1 MVMENKKRQKETTE
15 ESSETTLESL
25 IKSDN
30 GDSVEEYESL
40 NWTGSFWDYVAMLEQ
55 NPKVARNSYQRLYD
69 MVMSHGTEE
78 FTYCKRQHVKY
89 KFFEGLG
96 DISIYGLEENLMEFM
111 DILKS
116 ASRHYGPERRVI
128 LLHGPVGSSKSTI
141 VTALKK
147 GLEAY
152 TRTEEGALYSF
163 SWKLTDKDGNDTVVP
178 CPMNEEP
185 LKLLPDDVRGEII
198 NKLNSKAAD
207 DDYKLKLDGALNPVN
222 EFYYNQLMEIHGGDY
237 RKVLE
242 HIVIRRVTLS
252 EKNRVGIGTFQPK
265 DEKSQDATELT
276 GDINYRKLAE
286 YGSESDPRAFDFDGE
301 FLVSNR
307 GLIEFQEILKLQTEF
322 LYDLLGAT
330 QEHRVKPRR
339 FNQVPIDEV
348 ILGHTNNAEFEKL
361 KNNKFMEALRDRTI
375 KVDIPYLL
383 KVSEEQKIYDHF
395 YNRKSVN
402 KHIAPH
408 TTFLAALFAVVS
420 RLEESSKQ
428 DMSIVQ
434 KAKLYNGQS
443 VHGFTDEHVKEMQEE
458 SPKEGLYGGV
468 SARFIQNQFSN
479 AIVNPRMGA
488 KSLNPFML
496 FAQIREGLKSYS
508 GFNNEDDKKNMMER
522 LESVEKEYDRIV
534 KREVQQALSS
544 SEEAIKAT
552 CTNYIDNIVAY
563 IQDEKVTN
571 LVTGKEEVA
580 NEQLMR
586 SIEEKIG
593 ISTGMKDDFRR
604 EIMNYMGGLA
614 AKGKEFKYD
623 SNEQLYKALEKKL
636 FEDTKDSI
644 KLSALAQDTATVVDK
659 ELLEKIDALKQRLVT
674 SFGYDDDSA
683 SDVLTYVGSIF
694 ARGDA
699 DEDED

>member
-1 MVMENKKRQKETTE
+1 MENKK
-15 ESSETTLESL
+15 ESSTN
-25 IKSDN
+25 KSDTTASLSSIIRREN
-30 GDSVEEYESL
+30 KEAVSDYRVQNWSGTFWEYLELVE
-40 NWTGSFWDYVAMLEQ
+40 D
-55 NPKVARNSYQRLYD
+55 NPKIVRNAYQRLFD
-69 MVMSHGTEE
+69 MVISHGTEE
-78 FTYCKRQHVKY
+78 TEYCKRKYVKY
-89 KFFEGLG
+89 NFFKDRG
-96 DISIYGLEENLMEFM
+96 DISIYGLEENLMELM
-111 DILKS
+111 DTLKS
-116 ASRHYGPERRVI
+116 ASRHYGPERRVL

-147 GLEAY
+147 GLEEY
-152 TRTEEGALYSF
+152 SQTDSGALYSF
-163 SWKLTDKDGNDTVVP
+163 SWKTTDDDGNEQIVP

-185 LKLLPDDVRGEII
+185 LKLLPDDVRAEIVG
-198 NKLNSKAAD
+198 NLNASIKEN
-207 DDYKLKLDGALNPVN
+207 DYQIRLDGALNPVN
-222 EFYYNQLMEIHGGDY
+222 EFYYKKLMKHYKGDY
-237 RKVLE
+237 RKVLD
-242 HIVIRRVTLS
+242 HVVVRRVILS

-408 TTFLAALFAVVS
+408 TTYLAALFSVVS
-420 RLEESSKQ
+420 RLEESSKH
-428 DMSIVQ
+428 DMSIIQ
-434 KAKLYNGQS
+434 KAKLYDGNA
-443 VHGFTDEHVKEMQEE
+443 VHGFTSEHVKEMMDE
-458 SPKEGLYGGV
+458 SPNEGLYGGV

-496 FAQIREGLKSYS
+496 FAQIRDGLKSYS
-508 GFNNEDDKKNMMER
+508 GFQSEDQKKGMLER
-522 LESVEKEYDRIV
+522 LELVEKEYDRIV

-544 SEEAIKAT
+544 SEEAIKAL

-563 IQDEKVTN
+563 IQDEKVKN
-571 LVTGKEEVA
+571 PVTGKDEQA

-593 ISTGMKDDFRR
+593 ISEGMKDDFRR

-623 SNEQLYKALEKKL
+623 SNEQLLKALEKKL

-659 ELLEKIDALKQRLVT
+659 ELLEKIDSLKQRLIN

-694 ARGDA
+694 ARGDVDD
-699 DEDED
+699 DED

>member
-1 MVMENKKRQKETTE
+1 MVMENKKRYEEKKEGKNKD
-15 ESSETTLESL
+15 SLEFL
-25 IKSDN
+25 IKSENKDA
-30 GDSVEEYESL
+30 VESYETL
-40 NWTGSFWDYVAMLEQ
+40 NWTGSFWDYVNMVEKS
-55 NPKVARNSYQRLYD
+55 PTIARNSYQRLYD

-78 FTYCKRQHVKY
+78 SVYCKRTYVKY

-152 TRTEEGALYSF
+152 TKTENGALYSF
-163 SWKLTDKDGNDTVVP
+163 SWKLTDEQGNEKLIP

-185 LKLLPDDVRGEII
+185 LKLLPDDIKDSII
-198 NKLNSKAAD
+198 SKINESLD
-207 DDYKLKLDGALNPVN
+207 DDAYRIKLDGALNPVN
-222 EFYYNQLMEIHGGDY
+222 EFYYDQLMELHNGDY
-237 RKVLE
+237 RKVLD
-242 HIVIRRVTLS
+242 HVVVRRVALS
-252 EKNRVGIGTFQPK
+252 EKNRIGIGTFQPK

-361 KNNKFMEALRDRTI
+361 TNNKFMEALRDRTI
-375 KVDIPYLL
+375 KIDIPYLL
-383 KVSEEQKIYDHF
+383 KIDEEKKIYDHF
-395 YNRKSVN
+395 YNTSTVN

-408 TTFLAALFAVVS
+408 TTYLAALFAVVS

-428 DMSIVQ
+428 DMGIVQ

-508 GFNNEDDKKNMMER
+508 GFNSEDDKKNMMER
-522 LESVEKEYDRIV
+522 LEMVEKEYDRIV

-571 LVTGKEEVA
+571 MVTGKEEAA

-593 ISTGMKDDFRR
+593 ISEGMKDDFRR

-659 ELLEKIDALKQRLVT
+659 ELLEKIDALKQRLIT
-674 SFGYDDDSA
+674 SFGYDEDSA

>member
-361 KNNKFMEALRDRTI
+361 TNNKFMEALRDRTI
-375 KVDIPYLL
+375 KIDIPYLL
-383 KVSEEQKIYDHF
+383 KVGEEKKIYDHF
-395 YNRKSVN
+395 YNQKTVN

-408 TTFLAALFAVVS
+408 TTYLAALFAVVS

>member
-1 MVMENKKRQKETTE
+1 MVMENKKRHNKKQDTGDC
-15 ESSETTLESL
+15 TLESL

-30 GDSVEEYESL
+30 TGGVETYETL
-40 NWTGSFWDYVAMLEQ
+40 NWTGTFWDYIAMLEG
-55 NPKVARNSYQRLYD
+55 NPKIARNSYQRLYD
-69 MVMSHGTEE
+69 MVMSHGVGE
-78 FTYCKRQHVKY
+78 FTYCKRKHVKY

-152 TRTEEGALYSF
+152 TRTDEGALYSF
-163 SWKLTDKDGNDTVVP
+163 SWKLSDKDGVESLIP

-185 LKLLPDDVRGEII
+185 LKLLPDDIRNQII
-198 NKLNSKAAD
+198 DNLNANLKS

-222 EFYYNQLMEIHGGDY
+222 EFYHNQLMELHGGDY
-237 RKVLE
+237 RKVLD
-242 HIVIRRVTLS
+242 HIVIRRVSLS

-301 FLVSNR
+301 FLVANR

-361 KNNKFMEALRDRTI
+361 TNNKFMEALRDRTI
-375 KVDIPYLL
+375 KIDIPYLL
-383 KVSEEQKIYDHF
+383 KIDEEKKIYDHF
-395 YNRKSVN
+395 YNVKTVS

-408 TTFLAALFAVVS
+408 TTYLAALFAVVS

-428 DMSIVQ
+428 DMGIVQ

-571 LVTGKEEVA
+571 LVTGKEEKA

-593 ISTGMKDDFRR
+593 ISSGMKDDFRR

-659 ELLEKIDALKQRLVT
+659 ELLEKIDALKQRLIT
-674 SFGYDDDSA
+674 SFGYDEDSA
-683 SDVLTYVGSIF
+683 TDVLTYVGSIF